1 MAMPRVQ
8 LITMGCSKN
17 RVDSEHLLRQIA
29 AAGWEI
35 LPEGEPLW
43 GAGVDTVLINTCG
56 FIGDAKQESIET
68 ILTVARAKEHG
79 DIRRLFVFGCLA
91 QRYAA
96 ELPGLLPEVNGF
108 FGAADH
114 AAILAALGLPDRK
127 ELKARR
133 HLTTPSHYAYL
144 KIAEGCDRRCSYCA
158 IPLIRGPHVSVPME
172 QLVDE
177 AQALADGGVK
187 ELIVIAQ
194 DTTYYGLDLYGKR
207 TLAPLLEKLAAINGI
222 EWIRLH
228 YSYPDGFPEEVLDL
242 MAAEPKLCNYLDIP
256 LQHIA
261 DPVLRAM
268 RRSIDGR
275 QTRALIEMI
284 RKRVPGIVLRTT
296 LMVGHPGETGAAF
309 DELLDFVREARFER
323 LGAFQYSEEEGTWGA
338 ANLKDEV
345 PAELKQERYDRLM
358 ELQSGISSAFNA
370 SRIGSTARVL
380 FDSVSDGVLVGRSQW
395 ESPEVD
401 GEILVREE
409 SFRNKGLQSSQ
420 IIGTFAECKIMA
432 AGEYDLLGEPL

>member
-1 MAMPRVQ
+1 MPKVQ

-17 RVDSEHLLRQIA
+17 RVDSEHLLQQIA
-29 AAGWEI
+29 AAGWTVS
-35 LPEGEPLW
+35 PEGEPLS
-43 GAGVDTVLINTCG
+43 AGIDSVLINTCG
-56 FIGDAKQESIET
+56 FIGDAKEESIGM
-68 ILTVARAKEHG
+68 ILQAARAKKEG
-79 DIRRLFVFGCLA
+79 LIRRLFVFGCLS

-96 ELPGLLPEVNGF
+96 ELPGLLPEVDGF

-114 AAILAALGLPDRK
+114 AAILAALGLPQRPD
-127 ELKARR
+127 LATRR
-133 HLTTPSHYAYL
+133 HLTTPPHYAYL

-172 QLVDE
+172 ALVEE
-177 AQALADGGVK
+177 AQALAEGGAK

-207 TLAPLLEKLAAINGI
+207 ALAPLLEKLAAIRGI

-242 MAAEPKLCNYLDIP
+242 MAGEPKLCKYLDIP

-261 DPVLRAM
+261 DPVLTAM

-275 QTRALIEMI
+275 QTRALIEKI

-296 LMVGHPGETGAAF
+296 LMVGHPGETEADF
-309 DELLDFVREARFER
+309 EELLDFVKEARFER

-338 ANLKDEV
+338 AHLKDEI
-345 PAELKQERYDRLM
+345 PPKLKQARYDRLM
-358 ELQSGISSAFNA
+358 EVQSGISAAFNT
-370 SRIGSTARVL
+370 SRVGTTAKVL
-380 FDSVSDGVLVGRSQW
+380 FDSASDGVLIGRSQW

-401 GEILVREE
+401 GEILVSGEA
-409 SFRNKGLQSSQ
+409 FRNKGLQTSQ
-420 IIGTFAECKIMA
+420 IIGTFAECKITA

>member
-1 MAMPRVQ
+1 MPKVQ

-17 RVDSEHLLRQIA
+17 RVDSEHLLQQIA
-29 AAGWEI
+29 AAGWGI
-35 LPEGEPLW
+35 SPEGDPLTT
-43 GAGVDTVLINTCG
+43 AGIDTVLINTCG
-56 FIGDAKQESIET
+56 FIGDAKEESIEM
-68 ILTVARAKEHG
+68 ILQAARAKKEG
-79 DIRRLFVFGCLA
+79 LVRRLFVFGCLA

-96 ELPGLLPEVNGF
+96 ELPGLLPEVDGF

-114 AAILAALGLPDRK
+114 AAILAALGLPLRP
-127 ELKARR
+127 ELRTRR
-133 HLTTPSHYAYL
+133 HLTTPDHYAYL

-158 IPLIRGPHVSVPME
+158 IPLIRGLHVSVQME

-177 AQALADGGVK
+177 ATILAEKGVK

-242 MAAEPKLCNYLDIP
+242 MATEAKLCKYLDIP

-261 DPVLRAM
+261 DPVLTAM
-268 RRSIDGR
+268 RRSIDGH
-275 QTRALIEMI
+275 QTRALIEKI
-284 RKRVPGIVLRTT
+284 RKRVPGVVLRTT
-296 LMVGHPGETGAAF
+296 LMVGHPGETEAAF
-309 DELLDFVREARFER
+309 NELLDFVKEVRFER

-338 ANLKDEV
+338 AHLKDEI
-345 PAELKQERYDRLM
+345 PPELKQERYDRLM
-358 ELQSGISSAFNA
+358 EVQSGISAAFNA
-370 SRIGSTARVL
+370 SRIGTTARVL
-380 FDSVSDGVLVGRSQW
+380 FDSASDGVLTGRSQW

-401 GEILVREE
+401 GEMLVSEAA
-409 SFRNKGLQSSQ
+409 FRNKGLQSSQ
-420 IIGTFAECKIMA
+420 IIGTFAECKITA

>member
-1 MAMPRVQ
+1 MPKVQ

-29 AAGWEI
+29 AAGWSI
-35 LPEGEPLW
+35 SPEGEPLS
-43 GAGVDTVLINTCG
+43 AGIDTVLINTCG
-56 FIGDAKQESIET
+56 FIGDAKEESIEM
-68 ILTVARAKEHG
+68 ILQAAQAKKEG
-79 DIRRLFVFGCLA
+79 LIRRLFVFGCLS

-96 ELPGLLPEVNGF
+96 ELPGLLPEVDGF

-114 AAILAALGLPDRK
+114 AAILAALGLPNRE
-127 ELKARR
+127 ELKTRR

-177 AQALADGGVK
+177 ASALAEGGVK

-194 DTTYYGLDLYGKR
+194 DTTYYGLDLYGRR
-207 TLAPLLEKLAAINGI
+207 TLAPLLEKLAAIRGI

-242 MAAEPKLCNYLDIP
+242 MAAEPKLCKYLDIP

-261 DPVLRAM
+261 DPVLGAM

-275 QTRALIEMI
+275 QTRALIEKI
-284 RKRVPGIVLRTT
+284 RRRVPGVVLRTT
-296 LMVGHPGETGAAF
+296 LMVGHPGETEAAF
-309 DELLDFVREARFER
+309 AELLEFVKEARFER
-323 LGAFQYSEEEGTWGA
+323 LGAFRYSEEEGTWGA
-338 ANLKDEV
+338 AHLKDEV
-345 PAELKQERYDRLM
+345 PPEVKQERYDRLM
-358 ELQSGISSAFNA
+358 EAQSGISAAFNA
-370 SRIGSTARVL
+370 SRIGTTARVL

-401 GEILVREE
+401 GEILVSEE
-409 SFRNKGLQSSQ
+409 SFRAKGLQSSQ
-420 IIGTFAECKIMA
+420 IIGTFAECKITA